1 MVNVSALREKQKE
14 MKIPTSVI
22 ASALKIDPSTWYR
35 RLEKPSKFT
44 IGEAEVLC
52 ELFNL
57 SGDEAEMIF
66 CIH

>member
-1 MVNVSALREKQKE
+1 MVNILALREKQKE

-44 IGEAEVLC
+44 IGEAETLC
-52 ELFNL
+52 KLLQL
-57 SGDEAEMIF
+57 SGEEAEMIF